1 MTQLLESTNNSA
13 SIAAPV
19 DDGVSQRATS
29 KKHIRSST
37 LLLSGRFIAMGISL
51 VVQILTVRYLAKND
65 YGAFAYAL
73 GIAAFGSSIAVFG
86 LDKTI
91 TRFAP
96 IYHERQEYNKLF
108 GAIILTIGTITAI
121 GVLLIGL
128 TFGLQNFLAGML
140 DDPQIMTLMLVM
152 IITVPLDAL
161 DALLEGIFAIFASVR
176 TIFVRR
182 YILGPGLK
190 LVTVLLLILVH
201 ADVYFLAI
209 GYLLATL
216 TGVLTYLVLLVNLLK
231 RQGLLKHFSLRALD
245 LPIKEIFGFSLPLL
259 SSDLVFMLRS
269 YLPIILLEYFHS
281 TADVATFRAVVPV
294 ARLNMIVYQSF
305 TFLYVPYA
313 ARMFARNERKEL
325 NDLYWRSA
333 IWIAIFSFP
342 IFVVSC
348 SLAQPFTVL
357 LFSNRYVESGLILAA
372 LSLGNYVNAAFGF
385 NTYTLRVYG
394 KIRTI
399 VILDALS
406 LITGTI
412 ASFLLIARYGALG
425 AAISTSLTM
434 IVQNLLYQITLQFG
448 TDVKIFDPLYLR
460 TYLSIAFAGGTVF
473 LIQGLLAPP
482 IYISFGIAIL
492 SSLLVLLANR
502 KILHVEEIFPELL
515 RVPLVKYL
523 LATSP
528 TVS

>member
-1 MTQLLESTNNSA
+1 MTELLQSTSNPTPLA
-13 SIAAPV
+13 TPV

-29 KKHIRSST
+29 KKHIRNSS
-37 LLLSGRFIAMGISL
+37 LLLSGRFLSMGISL
-51 VVQILTVRYLAKND
+51 LVQILTVRYLAKND

-73 GIAAFGSSIAVFG
+73 SIAAFGSSIAVFG

-96 IYHERQEYNKLF
+96 MYHERREYNKLF
-108 GAIILTIGTITAI
+108 GAIALTLGTVMGIG
-121 GVLLIGL
+121 LLLVIL
-128 TFGLQNFLAGML
+128 TFGLQSLLGGALN
-140 DDPQIMTLMLVM
+140 DPQILTLLLIV
-152 IITVPLDAL
+152 IILAPLDAL
-161 DALLEGIFAIFASVR
+161 DSLFEGIFAVFASPR
-176 TIFVRR
+176 TIFFRR
-182 YILGPGLK
+182 YLLSPGLK
-190 LVTVLLLILVH
+190 LATVLLLIWVQ
-201 ADVYFLAI
+201 ADVYFLAM

-216 TGVLTYLVLLVNLLK
+216 IGVLTYLVLLINLLR
-231 RQGLLKHFSLRALD
+231 RQDLLKYCHVRSLQW
-245 LPIKEIFGFSLPLL
+245 PVKEMFGFSLPLL

-281 TADVATFRAVVPV
+281 TTDVAAFRAVWPV

-305 TFLYVPYA
+305 TFLYMPYA
-313 ARMFARNERKEL
+313 ARMFARDERQEL

-357 LFSNRYVESGLILAA
+357 LFSNRYAESGLILAS

-385 NTYTLRVYG
+385 NSYTLRVYG

-399 VILDALS
+399 VILDVVS
-406 LITGTI
+406 LLVGTV
-412 ASFLLIARYGALG
+412 ATFLLIMRYGALG
-425 AAISTSLTM
+425 AAIGTSLTM

-448 TDVKIFDPLYLR
+448 TDVKIFEPLYLR
-460 TYLSIAFAGGTVF
+460 TYMSIVLAGGAVF
-473 LIQGLLAPP
+473 LVQWLLAPP
-482 IYISFGIAIL
+482 IYLSFGIAIL
-492 SSLLVLLANR
+492 ASLLVLLLNR
-502 KILHVEEIFPELL
+502 KVLHVEEIFPELL
-515 RVPLVKYL
+515 RVPFVKYL
-523 LATSP
+523 LTTSP